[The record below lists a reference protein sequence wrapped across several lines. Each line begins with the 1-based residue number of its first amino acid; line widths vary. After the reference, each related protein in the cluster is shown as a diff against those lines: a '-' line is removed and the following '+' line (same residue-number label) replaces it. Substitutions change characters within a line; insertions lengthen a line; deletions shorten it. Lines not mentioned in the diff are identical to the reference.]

1 MISTEVIIVGGG
13 PAGAACAGRL
23 RQAGVDCL
31 VLDQHAFPRLKPC
44 AGWIQPEVAQTVGL
58 SAEEYPG
65 SFTTFDRLHLSLRG
79 LNLTLRTRQHAIRRI
94 EFDDWLL
101 RRSGALVRTH
111 TVRNIAQVP
120 GGYCIDDEYNCRTL
134 VGAGGTYCPVYRT
147 LFKPSFPRA
156 HGTLIAAMEEE
167 FPYPYTDD
175 QCRLWFLDNG
185 LPGYSWY
192 VPKANGYVNV
202 GVGGKAEEMVASKRA
217 ATKQGALV
225 LRDHWR
231 YLIEKLAKLG
241 LVRDHIYHP
250 VAHSYYLRQRLPQIY
265 SENAYLVG
273 DAMGLST
280 LDMGEGIGPAIH
292 SGIRAA
298 DAIIHQA
305 EYQVDGIQKYSLV
318 PGVLWESI
326 TAPFRGR

>member
-1 MISTEVIIVGGG
+1 MITTEVIIVGGG

-23 RQAGVDCL
+23 RQARVDCL
-31 VLDQHAFPRLKPC
+31 VLDQYAFPRVKPC
-44 AGWIQPEVAQTVGL
+44 AGWIQPDVAETIGL
-58 SAEEYPG
+58 PGEDYPG

-79 LNLTLRTRQHAIRRI
+79 LNITLRTKQHAIRRV

-101 RRSGALVRTH
+101 HRSGAQVRTH
-111 TVRNIAQVP
+111 TVKNIVPVP
-120 GGYCIDDEYNCRTL
+120 GGYQIDDEYRCRIL

-147 LFKPSFPRA
+147 LFKPSAPRA
-156 HGTLIAAMEEE
+156 HGALIAAMEEE
-167 FPYPYTDD
+167 FPYSYTDN
-175 QCRLWFLDNG
+175 QCRLWFFDNG

-192 VPKANGYVNV
+192 VPKTNGYVNV
-202 GVGGKAEEMVASKRA
+202 GVGGKAEDMA

-231 YLIEKLAKLG
+231 FLVEKLEKLG
-241 LVRDHIYHP
+241 LVCDHDYQP
-250 VAHSYYLRQRLPQIY
+250 VAHSYYLRQRLPGIR
-265 SENAYLVG
+265 SGNAYLVG
-273 DAMGLST
+273 DAIGMST

-298 DAIIHQA
+298 DAIIHQTDYRVEA
-305 EYQVDGIQKYSLV
+305 IQKYSLV

-326 TAPFRGR
+326 TAPFHRMQ